1 MKKLLLTLIVSLA
14 FCGSIFAQ
22 HPDTHWPGFVY
33 SNFQLQGALY
43 ASLMIDG
50 EPVDINYENWDQM
63 EVAAFVGDEM
73 RMTAMFLTDEYVL
86 EYDELFPTLNAEPIY
101 YTTPGDT
108 VTFKMYN
115 HATGVEYDVCQPVIW
130 NGDPIT
136 ILTGEQHWEGFDDP
150 DHPLML
156 NFTGGEPQP
165 TTFTKTIEAVGSDNW
180 EGGKG
185 GYYLIASPLAD
196 AVDPATEGMNMITD
210 ELGAEATSETSTYDL
225 YWFNQGEDLEW
236 QNYRTSTFN
245 LENGKGYLYA
255 SKGGTTL
262 TFTGNAYAGD
272 GTVELSYNGD
282 ANWPGWNLVGNP
294 FTSEAYA
301 DRDYYALQNGSELVP
316 TEGNVAVGAMEGIF
330 VVAANENDTE
340 MTFSTTAPNK
350 RSSLSLNVSR
360 ANRMLDRTIVNFG
373 GNTQLP
379 KFQLRSTSTK
389 VYIPVEGSDY
399 AIVSAEAMGEMPVNF
414 KAEKSGS
421 YTISAKG
428 EEVNFTYLHL
438 IDNMTGAD
446 VDLLSTP
453 SYSFDASTT
462 DYESRFR
469 LLFATGSSE
478 DGDNFGFVNGAG
490 NLSIYGIEGEAT
502 LQVMDVNGRVLSTE
516 TFSGSY
522 EKSLNVAAGIYM
534 LRLTNGDNVRVQK
547 MVIR

>member
-1 MKKLLLTLIVSLA
+1 M
-14 FCGSIFAQ
+14 Q
-22 HPDTHWPGFVY
+22 
-33 SNFQLQGALY
+33 
-43 ASLMIDG
+43 
-50 EPVDINYENWDQM
+50 
-63 EVAAFVGDEM
+63 
-73 RMTAMFLTDEYVL
+73 R
-86 EYDELFPTLNAEPIY
+86 
-101 YTTPGDT
+101 
-108 VTFKMYN
+108 
-115 HATGVEYDVCQPVIW
+115 GV
-130 NGDPIT
+130 
-136 ILTGEQHWEGFDDP
+136 
-150 DHPLML
+150 
-156 NFTGGEPQP
+156 
-165 TTFTKTIEAVGSDNW
+165 
-180 EGGKG
+180 
-185 GYYLIASPLAD
+185 
-196 AVDPATEGMNMITD
+196 
-210 ELGAEATSETSTYDL
+210 
-225 YWFNQGEDLEW
+225 
-236 QNYRTSTFN
+236 
-245 LENGKGYLYA
+245 GYLYA
-255 SKGGTTL
+255 HGTDIDL
-262 TFTGNAYAGD
+262 TFTGAAYEGD
-272 GTVELSYNGD
+272 GTVVLSYNPD
-282 ANWPGWNLVGNP
+282 AYWNGWNLVGNP

-301 DRDYYALQNGSELVP
+301 DRAYYALQNGSELVP
-316 TEGNVAVGAMEGIF
+316 TEANVAVGAMEGIF
-330 VVAANENDTE
+330 VVAADENDAE

-350 RSSLSLNVSR
+350 RSSLSLNLSR

-389 VYIPVEGSDY
+389 VYIPMEGKDY
-399 AIVSAEAMGEMPVNF
+399 AIVSAEGMGEMPVNF

-446 VDLLSTP
+446 VDLLATP

>member
-1 MKKLLLTLIVSLA
+1 
-14 FCGSIFAQ
+14 
-22 HPDTHWPGFVY
+22 
-33 SNFQLQGALY
+33 
-43 ASLMIDG
+43 
-50 EPVDINYENWDQM
+50 
-63 EVAAFVGDEM
+63 
-73 RMTAMFLTDEYVL
+73 
-86 EYDELFPTLNAEPIY
+86 
-101 YTTPGDT
+101 
-108 VTFKMYN
+108 
-115 HATGVEYDVCQPVIW
+115 
-130 NGDPIT
+130 
-136 ILTGEQHWEGFDDP
+136 
-150 DHPLML
+150 
-156 NFTGGEPQP
+156 
-165 TTFTKTIEAVGSDNW
+165 
-180 EGGKG
+180 
-185 GYYLIASPLAD
+185 
-196 AVDPATEGMNMITD
+196 
-210 ELGAEATSETSTYDL
+210 
-225 YWFNQGEDLEW
+225 
-236 QNYRTSTFN
+236 
-245 LENGKGYLYA
+245 
-255 SKGGTTL
+255 
-262 TFTGNAYAGD
+262 
-272 GTVELSYNGD
+272 
-282 ANWPGWNLVGNP
+282 
-294 FTSEAYA
+294 
-301 DRDYYALQNGSELVP
+301 
-316 TEGNVAVGAMEGIF
+316 
-330 VVAANENDTE
+330 VVAADENDAE

-399 AIVSAEAMGEMPVNF
+399 AIVSAEGMGEMPVNF
-414 KAEKSGS
+414 RAEKSGS

-446 VDLLSTP
+446 VDLLATP

-478 DGDNFGFVNGAG
+478 EGDTFGFINGAG

-534 LRLTNGDNVRVQK
+534 LRLTNGDNVKVQK

>member
-1 MKKLLLTLIVSLA
+1 MKRVLVFLFACLASTTMFAAGEYFEVVNVPTQPFYTKLPGVLT
-14 FCGSIFAQ
+14 
-22 HPDTHWPGFVY
+22 
-33 SNFQLQGALY
+33 
-43 ASLMIDG
+43 IDG
-50 EPVDINYENWDQM
+50 VEQFNTDLEIGAFDPDDICRGTAKGATNPRTGRVIFSLRFKAVEEGTEMHFKVYDHSSGMILDLVDALGEEIVYQGNYTYQ
-63 EVAAFVGDEM
+63 
-73 RMTAMFLTDEYVL
+73 
-86 EYDELFPTLNAEPIY
+86 
-101 YTTPGDT
+101 
-108 VTFKMYN
+108 
-115 HATGVEYDVCQPVIW
+115 W
-130 NGDPIT
+130 NGSNAGAMNPYEI
-136 ILTGEQHWEGFDDP
+136 
-150 DHPLML
+150 
-156 NFTGGEPQP
+156 NFTHTSSGY
-165 TTFTKTIEAVGSDNW
+165 TKHIEGYSADYNVDTNPNDH
-180 EGGKG
+180 
-185 GYYLIASPLAD
+185 YYLIASPLAENIT
-196 AVDPATEGMNMITD
+196 PSTITGMTEG
-210 ELGAEATSETSTYDL
+210 TYDL
-225 YWFNQGEDLEW
+225 YYFDQNGDEEQKEW
-236 QNYRTSTFN
+236 INSKGVEGFAMV
-245 LENGKGYLYA
+245 NGVGYLYA
-255 SKGGTTL
+255 HDEDIDL
-262 TFTGNAYAGD
+262 TFTGDAYEGD
-272 GTVELSYNGD
+272 GKVDLVYEAAASYWN
-282 ANWPGWNLVGNP
+282 GWNLVGNP

-316 TEGNVAVGAMEGIF
+316 TEANVAVGAMEGIF
-330 VVAANENDTE
+330 VVAADENDAE

-478 DGDNFGFVNGAG
+478 EGDNFGFVNGAG

-534 LRLTNGDNVRVQK
+534 LRLTNGDNVKVQK

>member
-1 MKKLLLTLIVSLA
+1 M
-14 FCGSIFAQ
+14 
-22 HPDTHWPGFVY
+22 VY
-33 SNFQLQGALY
+33 HFKVYDHNTNMETDL
-43 ASLMIDG
+43 
-50 EPVDINYENWDQM
+50 VDDFGQVI
-63 EVAAFVGDEM
+63 
-73 RMTAMFLTDEYVL
+73 EYV
-86 EYDELFPTLNAEPIY
+86 PNAQIGSTSNPFI
-101 YTTPGDT
+101 
-108 VTFKMYN
+108 
-115 HATGVEYDVCQPVIW
+115 
-130 NGDPIT
+130 
-136 ILTGEQHWEGFDDP
+136 
-150 DHPLML
+150 L
-156 NFTGGEPQP
+156 NFTHTSGGY
-165 TTFTKTIEAVGSDNW
+165 TKHIEGYSADYDEVENPNGH
-180 EGGKG
+180 
-185 GYYLIASPLAD
+185 YYLIASPLANENGISPE
-196 AVDPATEGMNMITD
+196 AIEGMTD
-210 ELGAEATSETSTYDL
+210 GEYDL
-225 YWFNQGEDLEW
+225 YYFDQNGDEEQKEWITYKGEGFPMM
-236 QNYRTSTFN
+236 S
-245 LENGKGYLYA
+245 GVGYLYA
-255 SKGGTTL
+255 HGTDIDL
-262 TFTGNAYAGD
+262 TFTGAAYEGD
-272 GTVELSYNGD
+272 GTVVLSYNPD
-282 ANWPGWNLVGNP
+282 AYWNGWNLVGNP
-294 FTSEAYA
+294 FAESAYA
-301 DRDYYALQNGSELVP
+301 DRAYYALQNGSELVP
-316 TEGNVAVGAMEGIF
+316 TEANVAVGAMEGIF
-330 VVAANENDTE
+330 VVAADENDAE

-446 VDLLSTP
+446 VDLLATP

-478 DGDNFGFVNGAG
+478 EGDTFGFINGAG

>member
-1 MKKLLLTLIVSLA
+1 ML
-14 FCGSIFAQ
+14 FAQ
-22 HPDTHWPGFVY
+22 DLHYVIDETGVQGTHTMVVGVFMLDGVEIYNGEGMQEAGGGQIEIGVFDQNGICRGAKLPTWRSKSNQWIYQLKLRGDNGFSYPVFKVY
-33 SNFQLQGALY
+33 DHATETEF
-43 ASLMIDG
+43 
-50 EPVDINYENWDQM
+50 
-63 EVAAFVGDEM
+63 
-73 RMTAMFLTDEYVL
+73 EYVL
-86 EYDELFPTLNAEPIY
+86 DIEETIVWTSGGKYGSTTAPYSINFTSPSGGYTKHIEGYSADYDE
-101 YTTPGDT
+101 
-108 VTFKMYN
+108 
-115 HATGVEYDVCQPVIW
+115 VENP
-130 NGDPIT
+130 NG
-136 ILTGEQHWEGFDDP
+136 
-150 DHPLML
+150 
-156 NFTGGEPQP
+156 N
-165 TTFTKTIEAVGSDNW
+165 
-180 EGGKG
+180 
-185 GYYLIASPLAD
+185 YYLIASPLAESV
-196 AVDPATEGMNMITD
+196 AVSAIPGMTD
-210 ELGAEATSETSTYDL
+210 GTYDL
-225 YWFNQGEDLEW
+225 YYFDQNGDAEQKEW
-236 QNYRTSTFN
+236 INCKGVVGFAMQP
-245 LENGKGYLYA
+245 GVGYLYA
-255 SKGGTTL
+255 HDEDIDL
-262 TFTGNAYAGD
+262 TFTGAAYEGD
-272 GTVELSYNGD
+272 GTVVLSYNPD
-282 ANWPGWNLVGNP
+282 AYWNGWNLVGNP

-316 TEGNVAVGAMEGIF
+316 TEANVAVGAMEGIF
-330 VVAANENDTE
+330 VVAADENDAE

-399 AIVSAEAMGEMPVNF
+399 AIVSAEGMGEMPVNF

-534 LRLTNGDNVRVQK
+534 LRLTNGDNVKVQK